1 MPDVVKDVQP
11 EATADQVTPE
21 QDIDLDSA
29 ALEAERRLAGEVP
42 AETVEEKVEST
53 EVTEEPVVEEK
64 VEQKATPDETPEE
77 PTDHKERT
85 KLGRKVAELEHNI
98 GTLLEQNRTLIERL
112 ISPPPK
118 EQPQVEQEQE
128 YIDISTP
135 EGLDKFLT
143 QREQSRI
150 LAAQKDKVNYGLG
163 YESQVKEWVGKVTAT
178 EDPDVTEIHKLIT
191 GDTPFNVRLSSDPKS
206 DFAINL
212 AKAEAHYYK
221 QKAKAPVAEKKVPLK
236 NDPPRSPLA
245 VGGESKADSSV
256 VNPKPMNISPAALE
270 FAKSQGWGDEEVTKI
285 LSMPVP
291 NSFVKGRR

>member
-1 MPDVVKDVQP
+1 MPGEVKDVQL
-11 EATADQVTPE
+11 EAIADQVTPE
-21 QDIDLDSA
+21 QDIDFDSA
-29 ALEAERRLAGEVP
+29 ALEAERRLASEVP
-42 AETVEEKVEST
+42 AESVEEKVEPT
-53 EVTEEPVVEEK
+53 EEVKEPVVEGK
-64 VEQKATPDETPEE
+64 VDATVTPDEPLEE

-143 QREQSRI
+143 QREQARV
-150 LAAQKDKVNYGLG
+150 LAVQKDKFSYGLG
-163 YESQVKEWVGKVTAT
+163 YESQVREWVGKAT
-178 EDPDVTEIHKLIT
+178 ESEDPDVTEIHKLIT

-221 QKAKAPVAEKKVPLK
+221 QKAKTPVAEKKVPLK
-236 NDPPRSPLA
+236 NDKPRSPLA
-245 VGGESKADSSV
+245 VGGESRADSSTGT
-256 VNPKPMNISPAALE
+256 PKPLSISPAALE

>member
-1 MPDVVKDVQP
+1 MPDEVKDVQP
-11 EATADQVTPE
+11 EANADQVAPS

-42 AETVEEKVEST
+42 AETVVEKVETT
-53 EVTEEPVVEEK
+53 EEVKEPVVEEK
-64 VEQKATPDETPEE
+64 VEPVATPDEPPEE

-98 GTLLEQNRTLIERL
+98 GMLLEQNKTLIERL
-112 ISPPPK
+112 VSPQTK
-118 EQPQVEQEQE
+118 EQPQPEPEPE
-128 YIDISTP
+128 YLDLSTP
-135 EGLDKFLT
+135 EGLDAFLSR
-143 QREQSRI
+143 REQARV
-150 LAAQKDKVNYGLG
+150 LAAQKDKVTYGLG
-163 YESQVKEWVGKVTAT
+163 YESQVKEWVGKASAT

-191 GDTPFNVRLSSDPKS
+191 GDTPFNVRLSSDPKN

-221 QKAKAPVAEKKVPLK
+221 QKAKTPVAEKKSPLK
-236 NDPPRSPLA
+236 NDPPRAPLA
-245 VGGESKADSSV
+245 VGGESKADTSIS
-256 VNPKPMNISPAALE
+256 NPKPLTISPAAME